1 MKNSTGS
8 ACFVLA
14 GIMFMTNALAEDFNF
29 DVGLI
34 YESTRFDGSKTITT
48 PGGITFNSGEID
60 TDDVSVFG
68 SWYFAG
74 LSDDKGPR
82 SRAVLVDRAS
92 SLSLAYT
99 RSDQTFTQFLT
110 STDPLFPFSPIDLR
124 SDTDGDTFALDVRY
138 VDRDSGWFGNAGLLS
153 TDVTLDGFVFDSVDA
168 KGWRLGVGKYLFKST
183 TLSLDIGRIE
193 SDDFGDATVYDLA
206 FEHLGDLG
214 SQWQYAVD
222 INFNRADFSGGFE
235 SDSWGG
241 ALSLY
246 PNRDFE
252 FGVGFEDV
260 AGNGIGQR
268 VSGLEGFASWFI
280 TPNFSLAARYRVD
293 DPVFFG
299 NFSTGAGTTVS
310 DADQD
315 TFGISATVR
324 F

>member
-1 MKNSTGS
+1 MMEKSTGLV
-8 ACFVLA
+8 CVLLA
-14 GIMFMTNALAEDFNF
+14 GIFATNVLAEDYDF
-29 DVGLI
+29 DLGLVF
-34 YESTRFDGSKTITT
+34 ESTRFDGNKTITT
-48 PGGITFNSGEID
+48 PGGTTFNSGEID
-60 TDDVSVFG
+60 TDNVSVFG
-68 SWYFAG
+68 RWYFAG
-74 LSDDKGPR
+74 LSDDEGPR
-82 SRAVLVDRAS
+82 SRAMLVDRAS
-92 SLSLAYT
+92 SLSLEYT

-110 STDPLFPFSPIDLR
+110 STDPLFPFPPIDLMT
-124 SDTDGDTFALDVRY
+124 DADGDTFALDVRY
-138 VDRDSGWFGNAGLLS
+138 VDRESGWFGDAGLLS

-168 KGWRLGVGKYLFKST
+168 KGWRLGVGKYLFETT
-183 TLSLDIGRIE
+183 TLSLDIGQID

-214 SQWQYAVD
+214 SQWQYAID
-222 INFNRADFSGGFE
+222 INLNRADFNGGFE
-235 SDSWGG
+235 SDSWG
-241 ALSLY
+241 AAFALY

-268 VSGLEGFASWFI
+268 VSGFEGFASWFVS
-280 TPNFSLAARYRVD
+280 PNFRLAARYRVD

-310 DADQD
+310 DADQE